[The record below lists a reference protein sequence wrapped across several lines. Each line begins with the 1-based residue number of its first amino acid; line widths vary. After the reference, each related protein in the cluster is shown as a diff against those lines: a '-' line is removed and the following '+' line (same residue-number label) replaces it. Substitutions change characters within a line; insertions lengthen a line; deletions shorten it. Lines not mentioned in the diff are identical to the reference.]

1 MSLDSADST
10 DYEALYREFAPK
22 VLAVARRRLAGQ
34 GVPEDVVQEV
44 FIRAFVA
51 LPGLDTERPLW
62 PWLRR
67 VTVNVCTDV
76 LRSPRTWAEQPMDEL
91 PESAVLAAAAP
102 GVDPVSR
109 MMADEQRQAIA
120 DALDTLAPRQ
130 REILLRRVVDGTSSE
145 EMAASEGSS
154 IEAVKSAVKRGRHG
168 FRRAYTDIA
177 SERGLLGGAPPAA
190 SAPDRLLVR
199 LRTVF
204 DACARVCSEN
214 PVWQSVPVAV
224 AAAVVALGVGAVH
237 QGQGVAE
244 AAAGPWGRDGGGV
257 VAELARSVTAESSPG
272 SSSATTRPG
281 GGAPPAPSSGH
292 DRPGGDEPKATVAGL
307 TFGQSPEDPDPVKD
321 QYWIGARWAL
331 LPDQLG
337 PAGEG
342 FAGTHSTLYCERDV
356 SRALLCYVLF
366 TYAEERV
373 ITL

>member
-1 MSLDSADST
+1 MSLDSADNT
-10 DYEALYREFAPK
+10 DYDALYREFAPK
-22 VLAVARRRLAGQ
+22 VLAVARRRLAGR
-34 GVPEDVVQEV
+34 GGAEDVVQEV

-51 LPGLDTERPLW
+51 LPGLDRERPLW

-76 LRSPRTWAEQPMDEL
+76 LRSPRTWAEQPMGEL
-91 PESAVLAAAAP
+91 PESAASAAAP

-109 MMADEQRQAIA
+109 MMADAQRQAIT

-177 SERGLLGGAPPAA
+177 SERGLLGGAPTAP
-190 SAPDRLLVR
+190 SVPDRLFVR

-224 AAAVVALGVGAVH
+224 AAAVVALGLGAVRH
-237 QGQGVAE
+237 GEGAAE
-244 AAAGPWGRDGGGV
+244 AAVGPWGRDGGSV
-257 VAELARSVTAESSPG
+257 VAELARAVSAGESTG
-272 SSSATTRPG
+272 SSSPTTRPG
-281 GGAPPAPSSGH
+281 GGAPPAPPPGP
-292 DRPGGDEPKATVAGL
+292 DRPGGDEPKATVAGITL
-307 TFGQSPEDPDPVKD
+307 GQNPDGDEPEWV
-321 QYWIGARWAL
+321 GARWAL
-331 LPDQLG
+331 FPDQLG
-337 PAGEG
+337 RMGEG
-342 FAGTHSTLYCERDV
+342 HAGMYKNISCDNDPARRLFCQ
-356 SRALLCYVLF
+356 LLLDH
-366 TYAEERV
+366 ADERV
-373 ITL
+373 ITV